1 MRIDATKARKL
12 TDKAKK
18 RTPFKRTKPM
28 RFLAKVHRKI
38 SNRIMLLKIYSKV
51 RCAARNKKNYI
62 FVQKLS
68 PILREELE
76 KNDNFLVTYHRYDEG
91 FYIRW

>member
-28 RFLAKVHRKI
+28 RFLAKVHRKV

-51 RCAARNKKNYI
+51 RCAAHNKDNEI
-62 FVQKLS
+62 FVPELS
-68 PILREELE
+68 PTLREELE
-76 KNDNFLVTYHRYDEG
+76 KKDKFLVTYHRYDEG

>member
-1 MRIDATKARKL
+1 MRFNATKARKL
-12 TDKAKK
+12 TDKRKK
-18 RTPFKRTKPM
+18 RTPLERTKPI
-28 RFLAKVHRKI
+28 RFLAKVSLKI
-38 SNRIMLLKIYSKV
+38 SNRIMLLKIYRKIRHAS
-51 RCAARNKKNYI
+51 RNKKNYI